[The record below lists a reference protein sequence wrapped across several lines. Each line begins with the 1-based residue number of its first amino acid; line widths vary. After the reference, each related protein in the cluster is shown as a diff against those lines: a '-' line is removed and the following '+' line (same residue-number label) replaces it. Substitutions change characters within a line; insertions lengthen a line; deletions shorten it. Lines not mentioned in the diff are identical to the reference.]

1 MDTVVTIQVS
11 TTQPDEHVRAAMQR
25 ALNWFDLVERTCSRF
40 DPNSELRD
48 LTEHIGE
55 PRTASAVVFEAVR
68 FALALADVT
77 HGVFDPTIGHVLE
90 NRGFNRHYLT
100 GDATPSGIPSDA
112 RSSFRDIQL
121 DARRRTI
128 TLLKPLVLDLGAVAK
143 GLAIDLAARELGA
156 FGSFCVEAGGDL
168 FAKGANGHRQ
178 PWRVGVQDPRERTAI
193 AYTLELTNQA
203 VCTSGDYER
212 RTSDAQG
219 TEHHLVDPRT
229 RRSPRELASVTVV
242 APTALAA
249 DGLATAA
256 FILGPRRGLRL
267 LESQGVGGVLISAN
281 GQIQTTRG
289 FGRSLAG

>member
-1 MDTVVTIQVS
+1 MDTVVTIEVS
-11 TTQPDEHVRAAMQR
+11 TTQPEEHVRSAMQR
-25 ALNWFDLVERTCSRF
+25 ALHWFDLVERTCSRF
-40 DPNSELRD
+40 DPHSELRE
-48 LTEHIGE
+48 LTEHVGE
-55 PRTASAVVFEAVR
+55 PRTASTVLFEAVS
-68 FALALADVT
+68 FALALADLT

-100 GDATPSGIPSDA
+100 GAATPSGLPSDV
-112 RSSFRDIQL
+112 RSSFRDIRL
-121 DARRRTI
+121 NARRRTI

-168 FAKGANGHRQ
+168 FAKGVNGHRQ
-178 PWRVGVQDPRERTAI
+178 PWRVGVQDPRERSAV
-193 AYTLELTNQA
+193 AYTLELANQA

-212 RTSDAQG
+212 RTPDVDGIQ
-219 TEHHLVDPRT
+219 HHLVDPRT
-229 RRSPRELASVTVV
+229 GQSARELASVTVV

-267 LESQGVGGVLISAN
+267 LEGQGVGGVLISAH

-289 FGRSLAG
+289 FGRSLDG